1 MTDITQVVADVGL
14 TTTSPSKKDVIY
26 GVTVAEGDVV
36 YLNTTTSKYELAL
49 ATSVTASVVAGIALT
64 PGLVDEKG
72 VIATGG
78 DMECGGPTVEGEIYV
93 CSGTAGKI
101 APVADLAASD
111 YTSIIGYGKAGTNVL
126 QIAIKN
132 TGLLHA

>member
-1 MTDITQVVADVGL
+1 MVDITQVTDDVGL

-26 GVTVAEGDVV
+26 GVTVVEGDVL
-36 YLNTTTSKYELAL
+36 YLNSTSNKYELAL
-49 ATSVTASVVAGIALT
+49 ATVMESAKVAGIALT
-64 PGLVDEKG
+64 PGALDEKG
-72 VIATGG
+72 VIATAG

-101 APVADLAASD
+101 APVGDLAPAD
-111 YTSIIGYGKAGTNVL
+111 YTSIIGYGKSGTNVI
-126 QIAIKN
+126 QININN